1 MVIGRPWAV
10 EVGRDGYLYAVDGG
24 DQDPD
29 KPRSGLL
36 VLSRD
41 GEVIARWSR
50 YGYQAGQLVWPH
62 DLAVSARA
70 EVFVGEVFD
79 ANRVQK
85 FRPECGPAAP
95 AGCAPW

>member
-1 MVIGRPWAV
+1 MP
-10 EVGRDGYLYAVDGG
+10 GRDWLNLPA
-24 DQDPD
+24 

-36 VLSRD
+36 VMTLE

-50 YGYQAGQLVWPH
+50 YGYGPGNLVWPH
-62 DLAVSARA
+62 DLAVGHNS

-85 FRPECGPAAP
+85 FRLGCGAP
-95 AGCAPW
+95 APSD